1 MNFDAMY
8 SKLDEIKHIQPEIY
22 KIWETYLQIKQ
33 KSFHDLSCEL
43 SLMVDAVK
51 KNKIK
56 MVTKPMKFI
65 PFMRRSA
72 VSLFKEVILH
82 KAGILKP

>member
-22 KIWETYLQIKQ
+22 KIWKTYLQIKQ
-33 KSFHDLSCEL
+33 KSFADLSCEL

-51 KNKIK
+51 KTPYVNKQTAIMLLCIK
-56 MVTKPMKFI
+56 DTI
-65 PFMRRSA
+65 TNT
-72 VSLFKEVILH
+72 
-82 KAGILKP
+82 